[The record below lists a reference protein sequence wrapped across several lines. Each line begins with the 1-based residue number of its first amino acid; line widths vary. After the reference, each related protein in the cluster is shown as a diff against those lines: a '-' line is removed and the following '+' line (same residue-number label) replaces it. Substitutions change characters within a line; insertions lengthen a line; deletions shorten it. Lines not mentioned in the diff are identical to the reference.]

1 MKILTPENPDTSK
14 PVIHGGNLTSEW
26 KPLGKHIQNY
36 VIPGQRLCK
45 VFNKMFGPRDHLN
58 ELQKLRWSKVGSF
71 GINFMILPIR
81 SIYPDVTSTAVRQVW
96 FR

>member
-36 VIPGQRLCK
+36 VIPGQA
-45 VFNKMFGPRDHLN
+45 P
-58 ELQKLRWSKVGSF
+58 LQGF
-71 GINFMILPIR
+71 QQN
-81 SIYPDVTSTAVRQVW
+81 VW
-96 FR
+96 AA